1 MCDPFALT
9 KPFNFSLDQRTRVML
24 FAVGL
29 ELMPGEDISIVTAQA
44 EDSTHKIYP
53 SIVYCRNWLDR
64 LGDEYSSPLTLVRKS
79 KKDHE
84 EIER

>member
-1 MCDPFALT
+1 
-9 KPFNFSLDQRTRVML
+9 ML